1 MGGLIPVW
9 SVATV
14 VLLAVLTANAP
25 FLNNRLFLVGPRRL
39 PKPLVWRLF
48 ELAVYAVIVTSIG
61 RTLEG
66 HLGQVSSQTWEFYAV
81 GVLTFLTLA
90 FPGFVWRY
98 LRRGAVH

>member
-9 SVATV
+9 AIATV
-14 VLLAVLTANAP
+14 LVAAVLTANAP
-25 FLNNRLFLVGPRRL
+25 FLNNRLFLVGPKRS
-39 PKPLVWRLF
+39 PKPLVWRLV

-66 HLGQVSSQTWEFYAV
+66 QLGQVSRQNWEFYAV